1 MKITLLLIII
11 AIALAGMNIWP
22 GHGHYYS
29 GGRSMTHITWS
40 DFVAWLN
47 DPVFLSRFELGMSIG
62 GIVIG
67 AFTIFLMLDI
77 LNRRG

>member
-1 MKITLLLIII
+1 
-11 AIALAGMNIWP
+11 
-22 GHGHYYS
+22 
-29 GGRSMTHITWS
+29 MTDITWS
-40 DFVAWLN
+40 DFLAWLN